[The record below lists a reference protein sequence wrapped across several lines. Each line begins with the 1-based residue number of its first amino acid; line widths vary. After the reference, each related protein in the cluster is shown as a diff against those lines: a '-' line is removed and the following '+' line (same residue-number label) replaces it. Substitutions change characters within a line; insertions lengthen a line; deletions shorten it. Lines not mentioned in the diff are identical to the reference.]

1 MPAGCSDPNNLKRS
15 DASIKF
21 ATSVDIFA
29 DFLSIA
35 PRFSSHLHCV
45 TNRCQVMLLPLRLL
59 MTLRISLR
67 QKLGLSCLF
76 SLGIIVIVFAFVRL
90 FNVTKA
96 TEKSKTDPTTV
107 ANGPILL
114 SLWSTIEAA
123 VAVIVANLPAFRT
136 LLRNSGNSGV
146 SKTQEGYRA
155 GNLGY
160 SYKIGSKTN
169 NGRSTIVGR
178 SVEMES
184 LHSFDTNQKARIQ
197 GVKTGNGGEVILPAV
212 LSAES
217 SQR

>member
-1 MPAGCSDPNNLKRS
+1 
-15 DASIKF
+15 
-21 ATSVDIFA
+21 
-29 DFLSIA
+29 
-35 PRFSSHLHCV
+35 
-45 TNRCQVMLLPLRLL
+45 MLLPLRLL

-76 SLGIIVIVFAFVRL
+76 SLGIIVVVFAFVRL

-96 TEKSKTDPTTV
+96 TAESQTDPTTV

-146 SKTQEGYRA
+146 SKTQDGYRA
-155 GNLGY
+155 GYLNGY
-160 SYKIGSKTN
+160 SYTIGSKTKK
-169 NGRSTIVGR
+169 GRSTVVGR

-184 LHSFDTNQKARIQ
+184 LHSFDTSQRARMQ
-197 GVKTGNGGEVILPAV
+197 GIEAGNGGEVIVTTPV
-212 LSAES
+212 PAES